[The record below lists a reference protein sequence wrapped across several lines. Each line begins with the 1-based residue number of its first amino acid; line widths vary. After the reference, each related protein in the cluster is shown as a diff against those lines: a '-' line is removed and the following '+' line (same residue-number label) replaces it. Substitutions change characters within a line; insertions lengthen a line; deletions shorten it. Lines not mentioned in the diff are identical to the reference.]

1 MHDIPGLAHAAR
13 LYLCLGECRP
23 LDQVCSYFPYL
34 GTTYSLHVPPPV
46 LTFDSIEANSVVISA
61 CIPLLL
67 PLIKKIFG
75 SSALGI
81 STAKSGGVPGNSGK
95 SKSGNGTPGLV
106 TFGARGHG
114 SSKRSR
120 TLQSNFD
127 GGTHDSDDSKY
138 IILEERSFQYS
149 SREAGDEDASVMERV
164 RGTKQDGW

>member
-1 MHDIPGLAHAAR
+1 MAIYKCTTFQGLLTLQDYTYA
-13 LYLCLGECRP
+13 LGNVVLWTKYVPISLLTPHPTP
-23 LDQVCSYFPYL
+23 L
-34 GTTYSLHVPPPV
+34 
-46 LTFDSIEANSVVISA
+46 LTFNSIEANSVVISA

-67 PLIKKIFG
+67 PLMKKIFG
-75 SSALGI
+75 SSALGG
-81 STAKSGGVPGNSGK
+81 STAKLGGVSGNSGK

-106 TFGARGHG
+106 TFGGGHG

-120 TLQSNFD
+120 TLPSNFD

-164 RGTKQDGW
+164 RGTRQDGW